1 MEFVAAASEEEGG
14 GSGGGGDESTEVE
27 VEVVAIVEGEVR
39 EIVDD

>member
-14 GSGGGGDESTEVE
+14 GSGGGGDESMEVE